1 MKSKMTMKVL
11 PNCVSM
17 SIHRLI
23 VEGNMKTVLGN
34 TSHASAAK
42 QQSIQ
47 SQKQTQP
54 QHKNESDPSAMISP
68 LAWPQW
74 YSLVKELD
82 QDFKDCHLV
91 AFINPISKL
100 ESTLHD
106 YGKIKGPRL
115 WITSQCPCKYIL

>member
-1 MKSKMTMKVL
+1 MGQSHHAKPAYIVILSPTAICPWPSYAASITGDVKSKMTMKVL

-23 VEGNMKTVLGN
+23 VEGNLKTVLGN

-68 LAWPQW
+68 LDWPQW
-74 YSLVKELD
+74 
-82 QDFKDCHLV
+82 
-91 AFINPISKL
+91 
-100 ESTLHD
+100 
-106 YGKIKGPRL
+106 
-115 WITSQCPCKYIL
+115 SQRKTFFQRTHW